1 VTARRA
7 LVIVVALGA
16 GAGGSLAAQQAR
28 QVQRGH
34 FDHYTHRLL
43 FPTCTSC
50 HQEPAAG
57 EGPLYPDSS
66 ACASCHD
73 GTVQPR
79 VDWHP
84 PEGPRRTN
92 LRFDH
97 ALVPLMTPAGQ
108 PEPPGC
114 TVCHG
119 KEGGSWM
126 AVERVN
132 FGRCL
137 SCHGVRTAHLAAPDS
152 ACAVCHLPLVRAK
165 ELTRADVALFPEPP
179 SHQEPGWVGGRGHGR
194 AAQSAGSGGGG
205 GGGGSCA
212 ICHAREFCLTCHV
225 DAPERAAIQA
235 LESDPRSTAIVVHL
249 APPGSHGVPTF
260 LTRHG
265 ATARRAPAGCA
276 TCHTRESCLTCH
288 AGTPRVAAA
297 LPTRGPG
304 RGVGV
309 VIERRPPAFHGGEF
323 RTRHGPMAARE
334 PATCAGCHVR
344 ADCLACHRP
353 DAGAGSGYHPSGF
366 LARHPAAAYA
376 REISCSD
383 CHNVA
388 GFCATCHAASGL
400 VSAGPL
406 RPGYHD
412 ANNFFAVGHG
422 QAARQSLESCTA
434 CHVERDCLSC
444 HSALG
449 GRRFDPHGP
458 GFDAER
464 LRRKNPQM
472 CTVCHGTTIPPLPR

>member
-1 VTARRA
+1 MTVRRA
-7 LVIVVALGA
+7 LLIVVALSA
-16 GAGGSLAAQQAR
+16 GGGGGSLAAQQAR
-28 QVQRGH
+28 HVPRAH
-34 FDHYTHRLL
+34 FDHYTHRRL

-50 HQEPAAG
+50 HQAPAVG

-66 ACASCHD
+66 ACASCHN
-73 GTVQPR
+73 GAVQPR
-79 VDWHP
+79 VAWRP

-119 KEGGSWM
+119 KEGGPWM

-165 ELTRADVALFPEPP
+165 ELTRADVALFPAPP
-179 SHQEPGWVGGRGHGR
+179 SHQERGWVGGRGHGR
-194 AAQSAGSGGGG
+194 AAQSAGTGGGV
-205 GGGGSCA
+205 GSCA
-212 ICHAREFCLTCHV
+212 ICHAREFCLTCHIGG
-225 DAPERAAIQA
+225 PERVAIQA
-235 LESDPRSTAIVVHL
+235 LESDPRSTAIVAHV
-249 APPGSHGVPTF
+249 APPSSHGDPTF
-260 LTRHG
+260 L
-265 ATARRAPAGCA
+265 
-276 TCHTRESCLTCH
+276 
-288 AGTPRVAAA
+288 
-297 LPTRGPG
+297 
-304 RGVGV
+304 
-309 VIERRPPAFHGGEF
+309 
-323 RTRHGPMAARE
+323 TRHGPMAARE

-353 DAGAGSGYHPSGF
+353 AAGAGAGYHPTGF

-376 REISCSD
+376 RETSCSE
-383 CHNVA
+383 CHNAA
-388 GFCATCHAASGL
+388 GFCTACHATSGL
-400 VSAGPL
+400 VSGGGGGPL

-422 QAARQSLESCTA
+422 KAARQSLESCTA
-434 CHVERDCLSC
+434 CHAERDCLTC

-472 CTVCHGTTIPPLPR
+472 CTVCHDTAIPPVP